1 MDSYILGSGGRL
13 EIEVSV
19 VNAAED
25 AFEATVYLHLPPEV
39 SFVKIDRAEES
50 DAISILCSPPTDG
63 TGRVLRCEIGNPLPA
78 FRTAVFGIHL
88 QPSSS
93 LVASSNQQHDS
104 FFSGSSSTSETMM
117 KKSLDFLL
125 EVNSTNPEEASQMF
139 DNRLELSLPIRI
151 QTDLFIGGYLSFI
164 SNCFIVDF
172 VFDILNFLFQ
182 EI

>member
-19 VNAAED
+19 LNAAED
-25 AFEATVYLHLPPEV
+25 AFEATVYLHLPPQV

-50 DAISILCSPPTDG
+50 DTISILCSPPVDD
-63 TGRVLRCEIGNPLPA
+63 TGRVLRCDIGNPLPA

-93 LVASSNQQHDS
+93 LIGGSNDNGNGDTKS
-104 FFSGSSSTSETMM
+104 KTTS
-117 KKSLDFLL
+117 SLDFLL

-139 DNRLELSLPIRI
+139 DNRLEISLPIRV
-151 QTDLFIGGYLSFI
+151 QTDLFIGG
-164 SNCFIVDF
+164 
-172 VFDILNFLFQ
+172 
-182 EI
+182 